1 MNLIPIYCAAQF
13 YSVLCHLLSV
23 IPKGGDPRFGIG
35 EEFRGPIEDT
45 AVSSTNPEPI
55 AAEIDFY
62 SSANAEQPIAAK
74 SAFYCK
80 LCNIY
85 ATSQQLLELHFI
97 GAKHKKKMKLQTVI
111 PTKDGNQVDSQ
122 FSANRTPSGL
132 FYCSCCDLTVTS
144 DSQLKLHFESKKHN
158 KMLQEKKKAEKK

>member
-1 MNLIPIYCAAQF
+1 M
-13 YSVLCHLLSV
+13 YSRLLYHLHSI
-23 IPKGGDPRFGIG
+23 IPKGNGDPRFGIG
-35 EEFRGPIEDT
+35 EEFRAPIDDT
-45 AVSSTNPEPI
+45 VSSTNPEPI
-55 AAEIDFY
+55 AADTDFY
-62 SSANAEQPIAAK
+62 ASANPLQPIAAK

-111 PTKDGNQVDSQ
+111 PTPDGIQVDSQ

-132 FYCSCCDLTVTS
+132 FYCRCCDLTLTS

-158 KMLQEKKKAEKK
+158 KMSQEKKKAEKK